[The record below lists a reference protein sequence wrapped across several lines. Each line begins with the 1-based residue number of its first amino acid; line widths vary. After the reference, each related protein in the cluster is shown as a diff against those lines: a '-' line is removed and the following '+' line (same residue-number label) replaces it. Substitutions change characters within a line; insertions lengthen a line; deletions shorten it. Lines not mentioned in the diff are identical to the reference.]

1 MRYTFDFKKNAVN
14 VAKHGVFFSAAHDFE
29 WETALVSIDDR
40 YDYGEPR
47 LEAIGLIGSR
57 IHVLVF
63 NLRETTVRIISLR
76 KANRREVR
84 HYVERQT

>member
-1 MRYTFDFKKNAVN
+1 LSIKLQPQLIQWD
-14 VAKHGVFFSAAHDFE
+14 
-29 WETALVSIDDR
+29 TALVSIDDR

-57 IHVLVF
+57 LHVLVF